1 MIARNALCLAGIL
14 VYCFGVNAQPP
25 ADTAPPS
32 PPIPTS
38 APPPIT
44 SDPPTVEVP
53 IEAPPAPH
61 RPGPDVRP
69 PDFGGFGERSGPG
82 GGFGGLGA
90 IFNPVPTDSYRAIW
104 LPSERV
110 TNEPGRSLGFIEQS
124 LTASCPLYSDCS
136 NVITGRVGIREQL
149 FQTNAL
155 LPGAQQPFPDQLW
168 NVNIGVTGAHQ
179 FDNGWTAGL
188 GLSGGSA
195 SNRPFESG
203 KDLNANVNAFLR
215 IPVRDADAWNFTLS
229 YSPLGQIAFPVPGVS
244 YFWHPSDCF
253 WANVGLPFS
262 LHWRPYDDLSLDFSY
277 MLLTTVHARATYRLT
292 DNLGIYGGFNWINQ
306 GYHLNADG
314 DSTDRFFYY
323 EKNLT
328 GGVRWTFT
336 RHLAFDLAGGY
347 AFDRYYS
354 EGRALG
360 GGSGQRVDIESGP
373 FVSGQFSVRW

>member
-1 MIARNALCLAGIL
+1 MLARNALCLAGIL
-14 VYCFGVNAQPP
+14 VYCMSAAAQPP
-25 ADTAPPS
+25 AETIPPSPSDDPPAVSPEPPVVEMPTEPPPS
-32 PPIPTS
+32 PPRR
-38 APPPIT
+38 PI
-44 SDPPTVEVP
+44 D
-53 IEAPPAPH
+53 
-61 RPGPDVRP
+61 GPV
-69 PDFGGFGERSGPG
+69 DFGGFGDRSGPG
-82 GGFGGLGA
+82 GLGGVGA
-90 IFNPVPTDSYRAIW
+90 ILNPIPTDSYRAIW

-110 TNEPGRSLGFIEQS
+110 TNEPGRNLGFVEQS
-124 LTASCPLYSDCS
+124 LTASCPLYSDGT
-136 NVITGRVGIREQL
+136 NVLTGRIGIREQL
-149 FQTNAL
+149 FQTDAL

-179 FDNGWTAGL
+179 FDNGWTAGF

-195 SNRPFESG
+195 SNRPFESSRE
-203 KDLNANVNAFLR
+203 LNANVNAFLR
-215 IPVRDADAWNFTLS
+215 IPVREADAWMFTLA

-253 WANVGLPFS
+253 SANIGLPFA
-262 LHWRPYDDLSLDFSY
+262 LHWRPCDDLSLDFSY

-306 GYHLNADG
+306 GYHLSADG
-314 DSTDRFFYY
+314 DTTNRFFYY

-373 FVSGQFSVRW
+373 FLSGQFSVRW